1 MIPLFEKAHQLHL
14 TDTEEEILKYFE
26 SNLPSSVYTNLN
38 DLSASL
44 YTSNATIVRFCQKL
58 GLKGYNEFK
67 YQVRKEL
74 KQLHPQNFRTD
85 DLVHHSLA
93 LFKDNLDQIDEKEL
107 EEIAGLL
114 TSDRPIYIYG
124 SNLSSLA
131 AKYLQT
137 VLNTLDYPCILVE
150 WRRLLNGLVHEINSD
165 AVLFII
171 TAHGDARRY
180 LSVFR
185 KAKARGT
192 ITILLTCE
200 KDSPL
205 IPYST
210 FALCTNDRNEEYRHV
225 DINPRLGIFTIV
237 QILIE
242 LAARI
247 KQNSQDDGDTFGSLS

>member
-1 MIPLFEKAHQLHL
+1 MIPIFEKAHQLNL
-14 TDTEEEILKYFE
+14 TDTEKGILRYFE
-26 SNLPSSVYTNLN
+26 SNVPAAIYTGLS

-67 YQVRKEL
+67 YQVRSEL
-74 KQLHPQNFRTD
+74 KLLNTAPASD
-85 DLVHHSLA
+85 DLMRHSLA
-93 LFKDNLDQIDEKEL
+93 LFRDNLEQIDVAKL

-114 TSDRPIYIYG
+114 TSGRPIYIYG

-137 VLNTLDYPCILVE
+137 VLTTLDYPCILIE
-150 WRRLLNGLVHEINSD
+150 WQRLLNGLAYELSSD

-180 LSVFR
+180 LPVFQ
-185 KAKARGT
+185 KAGDRGT
-192 ITILLTCE
+192 TTVLLTCE
-200 KDSPL
+200 EDSPL

-210 FALCTNDRNEEYRHV
+210 IALCTNDRNEEYHHV
-225 DINPRLGIFTIV
+225 DINPRLGILTII
-237 QILIE
+237 QLLIE
-242 LAARI
+242 LAAQTRQDSRI
-247 KQNSQDDGDTFGSLS
+247 D

>member
-14 TDTEEEILKYFE
+14 TDTEEEILRYFE
-26 SNLPSSVYTNLN
+26 TNLPSSVYTSLN

-74 KQLHPQNFRTD
+74 KQLHPQNFPTD

-93 LFKDNLDQIDEKEL
+93 LFKDNLEQIDEEKL

-150 WRRLLNGLVHEINSD
+150 WQRLLNGLVHEISSD

-180 LSVFR
+180 LSAFR
-185 KAKARGT
+185 KAKPAAPSRF
-192 ITILLTCE
+192 C
-200 KDSPL
+200 SPVRR
-205 IPYST
+205 T
-210 FALCTNDRNEEYRHV
+210 AL
-225 DINPRLGIFTIV
+225 
-237 QILIE
+237 
-242 LAARI
+242 
-247 KQNSQDDGDTFGSLS
+247 